1 MYIIVQGRV
10 YELNV
15 FAKSKNDL
23 KNRFLYYYSIYKMII
38 QILFVVSNKKIISS
52 IWRSLTRYTSY
63 GVF

>member
-52 IWRSLTRYTSY
+52 TWWSLTRYTWY